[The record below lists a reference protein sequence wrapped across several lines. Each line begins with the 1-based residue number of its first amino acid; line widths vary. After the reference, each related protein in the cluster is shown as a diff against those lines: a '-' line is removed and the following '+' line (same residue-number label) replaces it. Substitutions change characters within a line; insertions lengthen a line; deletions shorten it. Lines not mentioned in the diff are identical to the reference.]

1 MKDMINTVLKAMPAL
16 IDEIE
21 RMSTQQTIASLC
33 SAIHKIKPSLTML
46 GLHELKDEAMN
57 LEELFQTRKN
67 TKRDFIKVSLLCDH
81 VRQALEHLKV
91 LQYDSAP

>member
-1 MKDMINTVLKAMPAL
+1 MPAL
-16 IDEIE
+16 IDEID
-21 RMSTQQTIASLC
+21 RLNTQPTITSLC

-46 GLHELKDEAMN
+46 GLPELKDEAMN

-67 TKRDFIKVSLLCDH
+67 TKRDFIKVGLLCDN

-91 LQYDSAP
+91 LQHDSAY